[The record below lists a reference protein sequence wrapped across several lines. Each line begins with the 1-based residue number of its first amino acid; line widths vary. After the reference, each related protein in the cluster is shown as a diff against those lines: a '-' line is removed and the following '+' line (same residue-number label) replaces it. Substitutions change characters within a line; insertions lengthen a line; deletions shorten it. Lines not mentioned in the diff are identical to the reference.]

1 MSVEGQNFSYPG
13 GVASP
18 KELLALADEFK
29 RIAELAREAGCK
41 GHPLSR
47 APYRLLAIHAV
58 ELYLNAFLVDAG
70 EPHDRVR
77 GLQHNFTKRLE
88 FVRSHR
94 LILTNKTQRHLESLT
109 NTREYLTS
117 RYDPRAS
124 AVSHLNRLEATV
136 DEVAE
141 KVHKIIDLRA

>member
-58 ELYLNAFLVDAG
+58 EL
-70 EPHDRVR
+70 
-77 GLQHNFTKRLE
+77 
-88 FVRSHR
+88 
-94 LILTNKTQRHLESLT
+94 
-109 NTREYLTS
+109 
-117 RYDPRAS
+117 
-124 AVSHLNRLEATV
+124 
-136 DEVAE
+136 
-141 KVHKIIDLRA
+141 